1 MTYFDPG
8 YFKKK
13 KNINRVVN
21 RKIKNKFIAWGLDK
35 EYYDGDRNNGYGG
48 FSYDGR
54 WLKLLPKFIKRYKL
68 TNKSRILDL
77 GCKKGFIMKDLN
89 ILLPKAKIFGIED
102 HKYPI
107 KYAER
112 EIKKNIIYSNY
123 YDIPFKKNY
132 FDLVIGFSSIY
143 KYNFYDVVKTIKEI
157 NRVSKKSFI
166 TVGSYSNNKEK
177 QLFDKWTLLGTTVLQ
192 KKDWVELVKIL
203 DYRGDY
209 YFTTINTLICK
220 KFHA

>member
-13 KNINRVVN
+13 KNVNRVVI

-35 EYYDGDRNNGYGG
+35 EYYDGNRNNGYGG

-68 TNKSRILDL
+68 SNKSRILDL

-107 KYAER
+107 KSAEK
-112 EIKKNIIYSNY
+112 EIKKNIIFSNY
-123 YDIPFKKNY
+123 YHIPFKKNY

-157 NRVSKKSFI
+157 DRVSKKSFI
-166 TVGSYSNNKEK
+166 TVGSYSNDKEK
-177 QLFDKWTLLGTTVLQ
+177 KLFDKWTLLGTTVLH
-192 KKDWVELVKIL
+192 KKDWVELFKIL
-203 DYRGDY
+203 NYKGDY
-209 YFTTINTLICK
+209 YFTTPKSLNLY
-220 KFHA
+220 

>member
-68 TNKSRILDL
+68 SNKSRILDL

-192 KKDWVELVKIL
+192 KKDWVELFKIL
-203 DYRGDY
+203 DYTGDY
-209 YFTTINTLICK
+209 YFTTPKSLNLY
-220 KFHA
+220 